1 VSHGHVSVSRSP
13 PGFDSRAEWGAFRS
27 EQPAPAPA
35 AGAAGGA
42 GRLDRPGPHR
52 HRPGLRGQAAG
63 QPSGPQSNG
72 PRVAALQAF
81 LNRTYPAYSDLAV
94 DGWYGEATAGV
105 LRQFAARSGIDGADG
120 LNIGPKLAAA
130 LAKAGFERTVSA
142 ARARVLGHV
151 GRRTRR

>member
-1 VSHGHVSVSRSP
+1 VEPVGWTGP
-13 PGFDSRAEWGAFRS
+13 DLTGTGA
-27 EQPAPAPA
+27 
-35 AGAAGGA
+35 
-42 GRLDRPGPHR
+42 
-52 HRPGLRGQAAG
+52 GLRGQAAG

-81 LNRTYPAYSDLAV
+81 LNRAYPAYSDLAT